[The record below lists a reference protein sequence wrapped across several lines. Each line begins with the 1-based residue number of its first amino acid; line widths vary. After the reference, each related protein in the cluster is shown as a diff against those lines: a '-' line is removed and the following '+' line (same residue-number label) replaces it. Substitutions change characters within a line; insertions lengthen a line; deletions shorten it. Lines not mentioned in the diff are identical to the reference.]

1 MKKPLVI
8 YRSKHDKNIAAE
20 PEMVEL
26 KRMIRSGELSA
37 GRTAEYMKGHAHE
50 QEDNATSR

>member
-1 MKKPLVI
+1 MKKPPVI
-8 YRSKHDKNIAAE
+8 YRSKHDKDIAAE

-37 GRTAEYMKGHAHE
+37 GRTSEYLKGHIHE
-50 QEDNATSR
+50 EDDPSN